1 MKGDCGMYEAPSVER
16 VFVDAEELMNGILDS
31 GNKDW
36 TDNERS
42 IDLIFD

>member
-1 MKGDCGMYEAPSVER
+1 MYEAPRVEL
-16 VFVDAEELMNGILDS
+16 VFVDAGELMSGVLDS

-42 IDLIFD
+42 IDLIY